1 MLFRSAGRRLWGGYP
16 LLDRLAGFI
25 NRTIIV
31 EASSTLV
38 KVTSLLCKNIP
49 YTAPV
54 KNALSVN
61 PGKGVPV
68 VVLIYS
74 STL

>member
-1 MLFRSAGRRLWGGYP
+1 MVLTPTERISGIKSSR
-16 LLDRLAGFI
+16 FI

-68 VVLIYS
+68 VSRVIIMTS
-74 STL
+74 PIA